1 MSNIMLDFYGFQTIP
16 FSKELPIASTFQ
28 SSAFQNAMGMLEFGV
43 EKEDLL
49 LLTGEVGIGKSVVL
63 RSFLHKIDPQR
74 FSPVY
79 VRGPSLSSGE
89 LYKSILS
96 GLCIEP
102 PYTKTQAKFLYFK
115 KIPESNKKPIVII
128 DDAQEM
134 MDSAFLELKSLIN
147 FELDSKN
154 FITIILTGQPE
165 LLFRI
170 KMDHIRALAQR
181 VRMAVSMKPLSCEET
196 MRYID
201 HHLKFSGNKTEIF
214 SENAKAEV
222 FKLSQGNS
230 RAINSIC
237 HNSLLNGA
245 VCKKSV
251 LDSLDVCKPVFL

>member
-1 MSNIMLDFYGFQTIP
+1 MSNIMLDFYGFKSIP
-16 FSKELPIASTFQ
+16 FSKELPVASTFQ

-49 LLTGEVGIGKSVVL
+49 LLTGEVGSGKSVVL

-74 FSPVY
+74 FTPVY

-134 MDSAFLELKSLIN
+134 MDSA
-147 FELDSKN
+147 
-154 FITIILTGQPE
+154 
-165 LLFRI
+165 
-170 KMDHIRALAQR
+170 
-181 VRMAVSMKPLSCEET
+181 
-196 MRYID
+196 
-201 HHLKFSGNKTEIF
+201 
-214 SENAKAEV
+214 
-222 FKLSQGNS
+222 
-230 RAINSIC
+230 
-237 HNSLLNGA
+237 
-245 VCKKSV
+245 
-251 LDSLDVCKPVFL
+251 